1 MSLLMTSR
9 PIVINPDLAYSIGLN
24 EAIALQQINYWL
36 KETTSGMER
45 DGVRWIYNTT
55 EQWLEQFPFW
65 SESTLKRTFTRLKT
79 LGVLKIEQLNKSQRD
94 MTNFYTINYESE
106 LLDEV
111 KVTESKRSKCA
122 VPSGQNDTMEEVK
135 VTRSIRSKRTDV
147 IRSKC
152 TDDPTENTTES
163 TTESTTENKT
173 PSCPEASQPDALV
186 NPNDFLSRHPTAV
199 VFSAAKRQWGTQ
211 EDLTCAEWIWGKII
225 RLYEQAAESDGELVR
240 PKEPNWVS
248 WANEVRLMCTQ
259 DNRNHRQICE
269 LYGRV
274 NRDPFWCKNIL
285 SPSKL
290 REKWDE
296 LSLKLSASASKHEV
310 REDPMF
316 KSKYECDTR
325 IPEGFRG

>member
-36 KETTSGMER
+36 KETNSGMES

-152 TDDPTENTTES
+152 TDDPTEN

>member
-111 KVTESKRSKCA
+111 KLTESKSSKCA
-122 VPSGQNDTMEEVK
+122 VPSGQNDTMEDVK
-135 VTRSIRSKRTDV
+135 VTHSIRSKRTAF

-152 TDDPTENTTES
+152 TDDLTEN

-199 VFSAAKRQWGTQ
+199 VFSAEKRQWGTQ

>member
-9 PIVINPDLAYSIGLN
+9 PIVINPELAYSIGLN

-36 KETTSGMER
+36 QETKSGMES

-135 VTRSIRSKRTDV
+135 VTHSIRSKRTAV

-163 TTESTTENKT
+163 TTEITGKDY
-173 PSCPEASQPDALV
+173 CPVAGQPDPEVVITDQARQVLSYLNQTTGSRYQVCSTSLENIRARLREQFTVDDLCLV
-186 NPNDFLSRHPTAV
+186 VDYKNADWRDS
-199 VFSAAKRQWGTQ
+199 
-211 EDLTCAEWIWGKII
+211 
-225 RLYEQAAESDGELVR
+225 EQAQYLR
-240 PKEPNWVS
+240 PATLFIPKNFPGYLQSATKWSSAGRPE
-248 WANEVRLMCTQ
+248 
-259 DNRNHRQICE
+259 
-269 LYGRV
+269 RV
-274 NRDPFWCKNIL
+274 NG
-285 SPSKL
+285 
-290 REKWDE
+290 KWE
-296 LSLKLSASASKHEV
+296 TNSASRANFQSV
-310 REDPMF
+310 DY
-316 KSKYECDTR
+316 SL
-325 IPEGFRG
+325 PENSGFRS

>member
-36 KETTSGMER
+36 QETKSGMES

-111 KVTESKRSKCA
+111 KLTESKRSKCA
-122 VPSGQNDTMEEVK
+122 VPSGQNDTMEDVK
-135 VTRSIRSKRTDV
+135 VTHSIRSKRTAV

-152 TDDPTENTTES
+152 TDDLTEN

-186 NPNDFLSRHPTAV
+186 SPNDFLSRHPTAV

>member
-36 KETTSGMER
+36 QETKSGMES

-111 KVTESKRSKCA
+111 KVTESKRSKCT

-135 VTRSIRSKRTDV
+135 VTRSIRSKRTAV

-163 TTESTTENKT
+163 TTEITGKD
-173 PSCPEASQPDALV
+173 SCPVAGQPDPEVVITDQAILV
-186 NPNDFLSRHPTAV
+186 LSHLNKISGSRYQKSKTSLENIRARLREGYSVADLQLVIDLKHEHWHENDEQYQYMRPETLFGPKKFESYLQ
-199 VFSAAKRQWGTQ
+199 SATRWDQKG
-211 EDLTCAEWIWGKII
+211 
-225 RLYEQAAESDGELVR
+225 R
-240 PKEPNWVS
+240 PKRADWG
-248 WANEVRLMCTQ
+248 AKK
-259 DNRNHRQICE
+259 
-269 LYGRV
+269 
-274 NRDPFWCKNIL
+274 RDVMAFGP
-285 SPSKL
+285 
-290 REKWDE
+290 
-296 LSLKLSASASKHEV
+296 V
-310 REDPMF
+310 
-316 KSKYECDTR
+316 DTT

>member
-36 KETTSGMER
+36 QETKSGMES

-163 TTESTTENKT
+163 TTENKT
-173 PSCPEASQPDALV
+173 PSCPEASQPNALV

-296 LSLKLSASASKHEV
+296 LSLKLSSSASKHEV

>member
-36 KETTSGMER
+36 QETKSGMES

-135 VTRSIRSKRTDV
+135 VKRSIRSKRTDV

-152 TDDPTENTTES
+152 TDDPTEN

>member
-36 KETTSGMER
+36 QETKSGMES

-111 KVTESKRSKCA
+111 KVTESKRSKCT

-152 TDDPTENTTES
+152 TDDLTEN

-248 WANEVRLMCTQ
+248 WANDVRLMCTQ

>member
-36 KETTSGMER
+36 QETKSGMES

-135 VTRSIRSKRTDV
+135 VKRSIRSKRTDV

-152 TDDPTENTTES
+152 TDDLTEN

-259 DNRNHRQICE
+259 YNRNHRQICE

>member
-135 VTRSIRSKRTDV
+135 VAHSIGSKRTSV

-152 TDDPTENTTES
+152 TDDPTEN

>member
-36 KETTSGMER
+36 QETKSGMES

-135 VTRSIRSKRTDV
+135 VKRSIRSKRTDV

-152 TDDPTENTTES
+152 TDDLTENTTES
-163 TTESTTENKT
+163 TTENKA

>member
-36 KETTSGMER
+36 KETNSGMES

-122 VPSGQNDTMEEVK
+122 TPSGQNDTMEEVK
-135 VTRSIRSKRTDV
+135 VTRSISSKRTDV

-163 TTESTTENKT
+163 TTEITGKD
-173 PSCPEASQPDALV
+173 SCPVAGQPDPEVVITDQAILV
-186 NPNDFLSRHPTAV
+186 LSHLNKISGSRYQKSKTSLENIRARLREGYSVADLQLVIDLKHEHWHENDEQYQYMRPETLFGPRKFESYLQ
-199 VFSAAKRQWGTQ
+199 SATRWDQKGRPKRADWGAKR
-211 EDLTCAEWIWGKII
+211 
-225 RLYEQAAESDGELVR
+225 
-240 PKEPNWVS
+240 
-248 WANEVRLMCTQ
+248 
-259 DNRNHRQICE
+259 
-269 LYGRV
+269 
-274 NRDPFWCKNIL
+274 RDVMDFGP
-285 SPSKL
+285 
-290 REKWDE
+290 
-296 LSLKLSASASKHEV
+296 V
-310 REDPMF
+310 
-316 KSKYECDTR
+316 DTT
-325 IPEGFRG
+325 IPAGFRG

>member
-36 KETTSGMER
+36 QETKSGMER

-111 KVTESKRSKCA
+111 KVTESKRSKCT

-135 VTRSIRSKRTDV
+135 VTHSIRSKRTAV

-152 TDDPTENTTES
+152 TDDPTEN

-186 NPNDFLSRHPTAV
+186 NPNDFMSRHPTAV
-199 VFSAAKRQWGTQ
+199 VFSAAKRQWGSQ
-211 EDLTCAEWIWGKII
+211 EDLTCAEWIWGRII
-225 RLYEQAAESDGELVR
+225 RLYEQAAESDGELVL

>member
-36 KETTSGMER
+36 QETKSGMES

-135 VTRSIRSKRTDV
+135 VKRSIRSKRTDV

-163 TTESTTENKT
+163 TTENKT
-173 PSCPEASQPDALV
+173 TSCPEASQPDALV
-186 NPNDFLSRHPTAV
+186 NPNDFMSRHPTAV

-211 EDLTCAEWIWGKII
+211 EDLTCAEWIWGRII

>member
-36 KETTSGMER
+36 QETKSGMES

-111 KVTESKRSKCA
+111 KVTESKRSKCT

-152 TDDPTENTTES
+152 TDDLTENTTES
-163 TTESTTENKT
+163 TTENKT
-173 PSCPEASQPDALV
+173 HSCPEASQPDALV

>member
-36 KETTSGMER
+36 QETKSGMES

-94 MTNFYTINYESE
+94 MTNFYTINYDSE

-152 TDDPTENTTES
+152 TDDPTEN

-296 LSLKLSASASKHEV
+296 LSLKLSASASKHEI